1 MSGKIPIDYIV
12 EVIHNH
18 GLPGNIHK
26 KLYEKIYSSSDIEEI
41 QNGLIQKR
49 ISQGTSSNDTNSEQ
63 YFRIIG
69 MLNIL
74 KREKENEPAVDK
86 KLRKALE
93 ELYQK
98 TNERLPHEKALI
110 NIILAN
116 NFDVEKTF
124 QSIQMR
130 NRSSTRGRRGN
141 RGRRGRIRVRP
152 GRKLTRKKH
161 VYSSQS
167 SKEDNTN
174 RSYSPRPPHGI
185 KPSDYIR
192 IRKTIGGKRRKTKR
206 RKRTKRRKS
215 RKRRRTRRRKR

>member
-1 MSGKIPIDYIV
+1 MSGKIPNDYIV

-18 GLPGNIHK
+18 GLSGNIHK
-26 KLYEKIYSSSDIEEI
+26 KLYGKIYSSNDIEEI

-49 ISQGTSSNDTNSEQ
+49 ISQDKASNDTNSEQ

-98 TNERLPHEKALI
+98 TNERLPHEKVLI

-130 NRSSTRGRRGN
+130 NRSSTRGRRG
-141 RGRRGRIRVRP
+141 RMRARP
-152 GRKLTRKKH
+152 GRRLTRKKH
-161 VYSSQS
+161 VDSSQS
-167 SKEDNTN
+167 SKQDNTN
-174 RSYSPRPPHGI
+174 RQHTPRPPPAI